1 MKGFISHLYVFRKVL
16 KNPLLD
22 FEICQNSAVFV
33 SLSSALT
40 VVLVE
45 LFLVFH
51 ISSCLEDRLLVN
63 LNGSLC
69 VKT

>member
-1 MKGFISHLYVFRKVL
+1 MKGFNSNLYVFRKIL
-16 KNPLLD
+16 KN

-33 SLSSALT
+33 SVSSASQLS
-40 VVLVE
+40 VE
-45 LFLVFH
+45 LFLVFQ

-69 VKT
+69 VKSKRSI